1 MDISG
6 VTALVTGAGSGLG
19 AATAKALAKGGANV
33 AVLDLNA
40 DNAKAVAQAIGGLA
54 CVADVADEAGV
65 NQALDAIAAKWSAPR
80 IVVSCAGIGPA
91 GRVVGR
97 DGPHSLAVFEKTLRV
112 NLVGTF
118 NVMRLAAARMTK
130 LDPLKD
136 DERGVIVNTASV
148 AAFEGQMG
156 QCAYAASKGGV
167 HALSLPA
174 ARELARFGIR
184 VAAIAPG
191 VIRTPLLDTLPTEV
205 ADRIEALAIFPH
217 RFGHAEEYASLVLA
231 IVGNPLING
240 TTIRLDGAVR
250 LPPQ

>member
-1 MDISG
+1 MDIGG

-19 AATAKALAKGGANV
+19 AATAKALATGGANV

-40 DNAKAVAQAIGGLA
+40 ENANAVAKAIGGLA
-54 CVADVADEAGV
+54 CVADVADEDGV
-65 NQALDAIAAKWSAPR
+65 NQALDAVAAKWEAPR

-118 NVMRLAAARMTK
+118 NVMRLT
-130 LDPLKD
+130 
-136 DERGVIVNTASV
+136 
-148 AAFEGQMG
+148 
-156 QCAYAASKGGV
+156 
-167 HALSLPA
+167 A

-191 VIRTPLLDTLPTEV
+191 VIRTPLLDTLPKEV
-205 ADRIEALAIFPH
+205 ADRIEALSIFPH
-217 RFGHAEEYASLVLA
+217 RFGHAEEYASLVLS
-231 IVGNPLING
+231 IVGNKLLNG